1 MSSTRVGQKRARP
14 MGRPANGD
22 SAATRN
28 AIVAAAESELAAVGY
43 ERMNLAS
50 VATAA
55 GITRGAIY
63 RYFDSK
69 RELARA
75 AVAESSAINWE
86 ELVKQFVF
94 DAEGILEQ
102 IRVLVRVTANVT
114 LQDPQPSV
122 GYFEIGQLGERDE
135 EIAAL
140 FRVRSQAIRRVI
152 TGLVRDAEGRGEL
165 KTDADTREIVDSV
178 SGLVWAVGAGASTA
192 PNDTVRR
199 QILMATDLL
208 LQQPSW
214 LASSDPSS

>member
-1 MSSTRVGQKRARP
+1 
-14 MGRPANGD
+14 MGRPANAD
-22 SAATRN
+22 SAATRK

-43 ERMNLAS
+43 ERMNLES
-50 VATAA
+50 VASAA

-75 AVAESSAINWE
+75 AVAESSATDWE

-102 IRVLVRVTANVT
+102 IRVLVRVTVNVT

-122 GYFEIGQLGERDE
+122 GYFEIGQLGEQDE

-140 FRVRSQAIRRVI
+140 FRTRSQGIRRII
-152 TGLVRDAEGRGEL
+152 TRLVRDAERRGEL
-165 KTDADTREIVDSV
+165 NAGADTRAIVDSV

-214 LASSDPSS
+214 LAPPQPAN